1 MFAWH
6 APALFQVPMLQRE
19 GRESCQVSSS
29 RMAGTVCHPP
39 HEHLLTVSSQTTPIL
54 ALHTAVSTQAKYIS
68 QCIDE
73 IKQELKQDNIAVKAN
88 AVCKLTYVSAFLL
101 PHLPACLSSIH
112 QTLLLCA
119 AQGSCRVLPDGFYCK
134 YRLGM
139 W

>member
-39 HEHLLTVSSQTTPIL
+39 HEHLLTVSSQTTLIL

-73 IKQELKQDNIAVKAN
+73 IKQELKQEAWYDVLVCSASFLIQPRTTYRGNGAVHRPSHIN
-88 AVCKLTYVSAFLL
+88 QQS
-101 PHLPACLSSIH
+101 
-112 QTLLLCA
+112 
-119 AQGSCRVLPDGFYCK
+119 R
-134 YRLGM
+134 
-139 W
+139 